1 MCESSRSPAATTG
14 WSAVTVRRSAGRYGR
29 AVGEPVPGLVTLHL
43 WRVPTRHIGSA
54 LARMALDRRPLRT
67 TAGLGFAKLL
77 GTGSGQTFT
86 PGDVDPRRWGLL
98 ASWRTAADARAFATA
113 ALVRRWDRI
122 SEERWAV
129 DLRPLSSR
137 GCWSG
142 RQPFGDP
149 SPTPYD
155 AAIAA
160 ITRAR
165 IAVPKTLTFW
175 RAVPPVSAELHRS
188 AGLRLALGI
197 GEAPIGLQGTFS
209 LWDSPAALRD
219 FAHRRPAHALAIRR
233 TTEER
238 WYTEELFARFA
249 VLSAEGTVDGR
260 DPLR

>member
-1 MCESSRSPAATTG
+1 
-14 WSAVTVRRSAGRYGR
+14 
-29 AVGEPVPGLVTLHL
+29 VGEPVPGLVTLHL
-43 WRVPTRHIGSA
+43 WRVPTRHIGRA
-54 LARMALDRRPLRT
+54 LARMTLDRRPLRT
-67 TAGLGFAKLL
+67 TAGLRFAKLL

-98 ASWRTAADARAFATA
+98 ASWGTAGDARAFATSD
-113 ALVRRWDRI
+113 LVRRWDRI
-122 SEERWAV
+122 SEERWRV

-149 SPTPYD
+149 SSTPY
-155 AAIAA
+155 AGVVAA

-165 IAVPKTLTFW
+165 ISAPKVLTFW
-175 RAVPPVSAELHRS
+175 RAVPPVAADLHR
-188 AGLRLALGI
+188 ANGVRLALGI

-219 FAHRRPAHALAIRR
+219 FAHRRPAHVLAVRR
-233 TTEER
+233 TAAER
-238 WYTEELFARFA
+238 WYAEELFARFA
-249 VLSAEGTVDGR
+249 VLAAEGTVDGR